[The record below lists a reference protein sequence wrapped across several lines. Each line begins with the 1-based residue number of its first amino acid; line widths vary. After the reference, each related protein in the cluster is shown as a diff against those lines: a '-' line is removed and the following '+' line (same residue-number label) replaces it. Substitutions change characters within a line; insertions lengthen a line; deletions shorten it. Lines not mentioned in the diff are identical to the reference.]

1 MASVLAQIPFNE
13 YLANGATTVFAYEFQ
28 ILSAGDLVVK
38 AAGAVVPPSS
48 YTLSGVGSQS
58 GGSVTFL
65 AAPANLVKIQILRV
79 TALSRDTD
87 YQYNGDLREDVVD
100 RDFNRIWLVKQEQS
114 AALGSA
120 VRVAYPGQLAELPA
134 ASPSKVWAWNAAGT
148 AIEFLDPLTLGGGG
162 AASTLFTD
170 GGTGAV
176 TRSVQDVLREQY
188 VSVKSYGAVGD
199 GIADDTLAIQR
210 AFSTGKTVFFPDG
223 AYRMSTVYLVT
234 KGQKGFGSGMGTA
247 IIQMI
252 AGGLGFVVQARNCK
266 WHDFEFQP
274 PGNVAG
280 VQSSTVATCF
290 TIQAASVE
298 DYIEGCEWE
307 RIQFTNIKGPAV
319 RIVSPLRESKFVSCR
334 IDGMGN
340 SSTGEGAFQC
350 DNPSASNRSVNNIWF
365 KDLRVYRFG
374 APIINFTTSGT
385 DYTGRT
391 ETPYADIW
399 VHDMLAH
406 GQNIDENSITPP
418 PSVQPMPTHHMY
430 FRGVDNLEIKGC
442 GFKSVHQNFNAV
454 RVDSIASG
462 TNVTTSLKVNK
473 AVHIEGNYAS
483 YGVNNPAIVGPT
495 GGYFRITDGVGTIVA
510 NNKLRGGIFTYDINL
525 LDSGSHTETLK
536 AHVVGNRSFQSTSQ
550 LTYNFADWIF
560 LSEET
565 RLSLVSTAPSIYLRD
580 AAGNAHALIS
590 VDSSGTITIN
600 ADPTGA
606 SSGSRFIVKADN
618 TTELTV
624 EAGQTIVNRLTFGGT
639 TSDGTASS
647 GSIYFSST
655 AGGALSV
662 RDTGGT
668 VRRVN
673 TTP

>member
-1 MASVLAQIPFNE
+1 MTVAASPRIAGP
-13 YLANGATTVFAYEFQ
+13 YTGNGAATAFGFTFKVFAASDVRVVLT
-28 ILSAGDLVVK
+28 IAGIENTITS
-38 AAGAVVPPSS
+38 G
-48 YTLSGVGSQS
+48 YTVTLNSDQDANP
-58 GGSVTFL
+58 GGSVTYPTTGAAL
-65 AAPANLVKIQILRV
+65 ASPNKITLLSNL
-79 TALSRDTD
+79 ALSQGVDFPEGGNFRASAV
-87 YQYNGDLREDVVD
+87 EDAVD
-100 RDFNRIWLVKQEQS
+100 RTTILIQQLGEQVARTVQVPASASGVSSALPSPLAGAYIGWNGAGNALVN
-114 AALGSA
+114 L
-120 VRVAYPGQLAELPA
+120 
-134 ASPSKVWAWNAAGT
+134 
-148 AIEFLDPLTLGGGG
+148 
-162 AASTLFTD
+162 ASTPPSD
-170 GGTGAV
+170 TGFV
-176 TRSVQDVLREQY
+176 N
-188 VSVKSYGAVGD
+188 VKTYGAIGD
-199 GIADDTLAIQR
+199 GIADDTAAIQA
-210 AFSTGKTVFFPDG
+210 AFATGLPVYFPAG
-223 AYRMSTVYLVT
+223 TYRMSTVYLVT
-234 KGQKGFGSGMGTA
+234 KGQMGFGSGMGTTV
-247 IIQMI
+247 IQMI

-280 VQSSTVATCF
+280 VQSTTVATCF

-340 SSTGEGAFQC
+340 SDTGEGAFQC
-350 DNPSASNRSVNNIWF
+350 DNPAASNRSINNIWF
-365 KDLRVYRFG
+365 IDLRVYRLG

-399 VHDMLAH
+399 VHDLLAH

-430 FRGVDNLEIKGC
+430 FRGVENLEIKGC
-442 GFKSVHQNFNAV
+442 GFKSVHQDYNAV
-454 RVDSIASG
+454 RVDSIAGG
-462 TNVTTSLKVNK
+462 TNVLTALKVNK

-483 YGVNNPAIVGPT
+483 YGVNNPPVGSPA
-495 GGYFRITDGVGTIVA
+495 GGYFRITDGVATIVA
-510 NNKLRGGIFTYDINL
+510 NNKLRGGVFTYDINL
-525 LDSGSHTETLK
+525 LDSGSHSEILK
-536 AHVVGNRSFQSTSQ
+536 AHVVGNRSFQSTSP
-550 LTYNFADWIF
+550 LTYNYGDWIF

-580 AAGNAHALIS
+580 SAGAAHAIVS

-600 ADPTGA
+600 ADPTSA

-639 TSDGTASS
+639 TSDGTASN